1 MRVMKVTV
9 CDMQGKLRLAVSEWA
24 RKQERYKVSTMQG
37 RMWNTGE
44 VRRAINR
51 ERSTSLIS
59 RRDIGVR
66 GGEIEVGAIVVG
78 GR

>member
-9 CDMQGKLRLAVSEWA
+9 CDIQGKLRQAVSKWA
-24 RKQERYKVSTMQG
+24 RKQERYKVSTKQG
-37 RMWNTGE
+37 RIWNTGG
-44 VRRAINR
+44 VRRPIYR

-66 GGEIEVGAIVVG
+66 GGEIAVGAIVVG